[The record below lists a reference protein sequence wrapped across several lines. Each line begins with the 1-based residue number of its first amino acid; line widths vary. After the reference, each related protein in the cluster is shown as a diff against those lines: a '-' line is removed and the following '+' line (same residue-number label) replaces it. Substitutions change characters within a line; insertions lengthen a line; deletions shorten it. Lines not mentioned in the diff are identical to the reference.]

1 MRRAFLCLV
10 LIACAVALGASSA
23 AAAPADLDRSF
34 GGGDG
39 IAEVTGLTGSLPGE
53 AGGRMAIGP
62 NDDIF
67 VLYSSYPPCDPPFEC
82 QVELS
87 VARFL
92 PDGSR
97 DPRFSTGPQLVVR
110 QSAFSHLFDLA
121 VGPDRKPVIATYG
134 GPGGGLVLARLG
146 FDGRLDPSFGVGG
159 VVPFTSSHSV
169 EVANDFP
176 KLAVQPDGRIVVAVQ
191 GGREESGRNLA
202 VARFLANGEYD
213 PSFGS
218 GGEIEV
224 LVGTQTRPAGLFVGA
239 NGNVTVPVP
248 LCCLGGSGIGLFGEG
263 LSVVRLTAA
272 GQLDPDWAGDGTLF
286 MPTPGSESAV
296 EAATLAGDSL
306 LLSTENSTPTV
317 SVPGNLLKLAPN
329 GALDPSFGN
338 GGALRLFNRVG
349 AISASDLTVDGKG
362 RIVGVGWDSRIAVF
376 RLRGDG
382 KKDRTFNGGERLVL
396 PYGGGGTPHY
406 MVGIQ
411 SNGRII
417 AFGDSGL
424 GAAKRFGLIA
434 LRGGTD
440 RSRCL
445 GKKATIVGTRGPDEL
460 AGTPRRDV
468 IAALGG
474 KDIVRGFAGKDL
486 ICGGKGRDQLFGGPG
501 RDRTDEEPRRRRG
514 RSGKP
519 VR

>member
-1 MRRAFLCLV
+1 MRRAFLCSA
-10 LIACAVALGASSA
+10 LIACAVAFGASSA

-39 IAEVTGLTGSLPGE
+39 IAEVAGPAGSLPQE

-62 NDDIF
+62 NDEIF
-67 VLYSSYPPCDPPFEC
+67 VLYSNYPPCDPPFEC
-82 QVELS
+82 QVELT

-92 PDGSR
+92 ADGSL
-97 DPRFSTGPQLVVR
+97 DPRFAVGPQLVVR
-110 QSAFSHLFDLA
+110 QSAFSHLFELA
-121 VGPDRKPVIATYG
+121 VSPDGKPVIAAYG

-146 FDGRLDPSFGVGG
+146 FDGNLDPSFGVGG
-159 VVPFTSSHSV
+159 VVPFTSNHSV
-169 EVANDFP
+169 EVADDYP
-176 KLAVQPDGRIVVAVQ
+176 KLAVQPDGKIVVGVQ
-191 GGREESGRNLA
+191 GAREESGRNLV

-213 PSFGS
+213 PGFGS

-224 LVGTQTRPAGLFVGA
+224 LVGTQTRPAGLFLGT
-239 NGNVTVPVP
+239 NGSVTVPVP

-263 LSVVRLTAA
+263 LNVVRLTAA
-272 GQLDPDWAGDGTLF
+272 GQLDPGWAGDGTLF

-296 EAATLAGDSL
+296 EAAAPAGDGL
-306 LLSTENSTPTV
+306 LLSVENSTPLVSTV
-317 SVPGNLLKLAPN
+317 GTLIELAPN
-329 GALDPSFGN
+329 GAPDPSFGN
-338 GGALRLFNRVG
+338 GGGLRLFNRVG
-349 AISASDLTVDGKG
+349 SVDPKDLAIDAKG
-362 RIVGVGWDSRIAVF
+362 RIVGVGWSSRIGVF
-376 RLRGDG
+376 RLRSDG
-382 KKDRTFNGGERLVL
+382 GRDRTFNGGERIVV
-396 PYGGGGTPHY
+396 PYGGGGSPQY

-411 SNGRII
+411 SNGRIV

-445 GKKATIVGTRGPDEL
+445 GKRATIVGTRGRDEL

-474 KDIVRGFAGKDL
+474 KDVVRGFAGKDL
-486 ICGGKGRDQLFGGPG
+486 ICGGRGQDQLFGGPG
-501 RDRTDEEPRRRRG
+501 RDLTDEDPRPRKGRG
-514 RSGKP
+514 GQP